1 MFRIASKKIAIG
13 LTLLAGALLVAS
25 SLGCGDT
32 TAFPPAS
39 YTHPYSTVTWSADG
53 SQIVFSRNVEG
64 TYVVDAGG
72 THLHTIPVNAP
83 IGGDA
88 NPGSVAASLS
98 PDGSQVVYVALFSDG
113 FLGAL
118 NAEIMT
124 ASIDGT
130 DVSRLTQNVDYD
142 DTSPAWSPDSSR
154 IAYISNGKLT
164 VMAADGGGRSDTCVV
179 GRISGISAGVVA

>member
-64 TYVVDAGG
+64 TYVVDAGRDPFAHYSRQC
-72 THLHTIPVNAP
+72 TNWRRRKSRQCRSITI
-83 IGGDA
+83 
-88 NPGSVAASLS
+88 
-98 PDGSQVVYVALFSDG
+98 
-113 FLGAL
+113 
-118 NAEIMT
+118 T
-124 ASIDGT
+124 
-130 DVSRLTQNVDYD
+130 
-142 DTSPAWSPDSSR
+142 
-154 IAYISNGKLT
+154 
-164 VMAADGGGRSDTCVV
+164 
-179 GRISGISAGVVA
+179 